1 MHMRNY
7 AEYNLVWG
15 LGRDFYPLT
24 AGMGWNLAQLSQ
36 GERRGTPGLQSIAR
50 LTHRDRQSLTCTP
63 MGNLESRI
71 ILTSMFVIVNSI
83 I

>member
-1 MHMRNY
+1 MHMPNY
-7 AEYNLVWG
+7 VEYNLVWG

-36 GERRGTPGLQSIAR
+36 GERRGTPGLQSIAG
-50 LTHRDRQSLTCTP
+50 LTQRDRQSLTRTP
-63 MGNLESRI
+63 MGNLKSRI
-71 ILTSMFVIVNSI
+71 ILTSMFVIVNLI

>member
-7 AEYNLVWG
+7 VEYNLVWG

-50 LTHRDRQSLTCTP
+50 LIHRDR
-63 MGNLESRI
+63 
-71 ILTSMFVIVNSI
+71 
-83 I
+83 